1 MMMQESVYTKI
12 TKNMAH
18 STAIAH
24 QVKLKSTKK
33 KELVQMLTVTEK
45 QYSRMEILLGEEN
58 GEYIND
64 DRRLIIL

>member
-1 MMMQESVYTKI
+1 
-12 TKNMAH
+12 
-18 STAIAH
+18 
-24 QVKLKSTKK
+24 
-33 KELVQMLTVTEK
+33 MLTVTEK